1 MITAVRNAYDHRL
14 KQAIV
19 ETGDPDLFP
28 ELAIPES
35 TRRTWIR
42 RGVADV
48 ISFDRAD
55 ADVIAL
61 RATVGKLE
69 KRVAILTAV
78 VRLLVTLVRVCGISL
93 GRARVAKSANKT
105 KILNAVA
112 KAESVIGRLAALK
125 IVGLTKGR
133 LRQWKHKQSL
143 CMLDDAP
150 PCPKTKP
157 GRLTRDELAAMRD
170 MVESDD
176 LKHFSL
182 RSLSLYG
189 KRLGKVLASYGT
201 WCRLVRS
208 HGWRRPRRRL
218 YPAKPKV
225 GLRATRPNEWFHVDV
240 TIIKLLD
247 GTRCYL
253 HGVIDGFSRRVLAWT
268 LQPTL
273 SAEGTRQILV
283 EALAC
288 ATSEKIKVLTD
299 GGSENMT
306 IHTDDELSEVAEH
319 VIAQVDI
326 AQSNSLI
333 ERLWYQLRHRWL
345 YLHQLDSFSGLEKLI
360 ATYFLDHNTRI
371 PTMVLG
377 GRTPD
382 EAYFGR
388 EADLPQRLRE
398 RHIEA
403 QRQRVVTNRGAS
415 CSACTLVETG
425 NHASATSPPGPV
437 R

>member
-14 KQAIV
+14 RQAIV

-42 RGVADV
+42 RGVTDV

-69 KRVAILTAV
+69 KRVAILNAV
-78 VRLLVTLVRVCGISL
+78 VRLLVTLVRVCEISL
-93 GRARVAKSANKT
+93 GRARVATSANKS

-112 KAESVIGRLAALK
+112 RAESVIGRLGALR
-125 IVGLTKGR
+125 ILGLTEGR

-189 KRLGKVLASYGT
+189 KRLGKVFASYGT
-201 WCRLVRS
+201 WCRMVRS

-268 LQPTL
+268 LQPKL
-273 SAEGTRQILV
+273 SAEGTRQILA

-345 YLHQLDSFSGLEKLI
+345 YLHHLDSFARLERLI
-360 ATYFLDHNTRI
+360 ATYFIDHNTRI

-388 EADLPQRLRE
+388 QAGLPHRLHELHREALRQRL
-398 RHIEA
+398 A
-403 QRQRVVTNRGAS
+403 TNRAAK
-415 CSACTLVETG
+415 CSACARPQDHG
-425 NHASATSPPGPV
+425 YAPATSQLGPV
-437 R
+437 P